1 MPFAIDIFRF
11 LWINVFLIWRAEIGE
26 FNIESWI
33 QDNIVF
39 PTCKM
44 VARWTFLLNGF
55 RHEFTSKY
63 KKKHST
69 IITFY
74 NYNQFCKLDTFYWIV
89 TPSNS
94 QSTVVVILWF
104 TNVSKDRPEEGRR
117 LKGDVSLEHI
127 LDQRLR
133 IRIVRM
139 FGFVVRFTQN
149 VTGFA
154 RFDVGSWISKL
165 EWENPALYK

>member
-1 MPFAIDIFRF
+1 MYFWCEEQRSENSISNP
-11 LWINVFLIWRAEIGE
+11 G
-26 FNIESWI
+26 FNIIKFVQLVKWLPGEHFYSMCSDI
-33 QDNIVF
+33 NLHQN
-39 PTCKM
+39 T
-44 VARWTFLLNGF
+44 
-55 RHEFTSKY
+55 
-63 KKKHST
+63 KKNST
-69 IITFY
+69 IITFC

-94 QSTVVVILWF
+94 QSTVVVVILWF
-104 TNVSKDRPEEGRR
+104 TNVSKYRPEEGRR
-117 LKGDVSLEHI
+117 LKGDVSLEHV

-139 FGFVVRFTQN
+139 FGFVVGFTQN
-149 VTGFA
+149 VAGFA